1 MTVGL
6 TTSESIVEQWG
17 WLIDSSDK
25 VSGLICDCN
34 MFIDLARG
42 TVIVWVQPPFPLT
55 VCACA
60 VVDHP
65 DYFPF

>member
-34 MFIDLARG
+34 MLLIWRVA
-42 TVIVWVQPPFPLT
+42 PL
-55 VCACA
+55 
-60 VVDHP
+60 
-65 DYFPF
+65 

>member
-1 MTVGL
+1 MQGMTVGL

-34 MFIDLARG
+34 MLLI
-42 TVIVWVQPPFPLT
+42 
-55 VCACA
+55 
-60 VVDHP
+60 
-65 DYFPF
+65 